1 MVQHTPGMER
11 TTSTEA
17 PPKDKLL
24 FLARSLD
31 FGGAERQLMTLARSL
46 HQSGHDVRIAVF
58 YGRGGLDAQTRSTG
72 IPVMDLKK
80 GGRWDLLPFLWRLIR
95 FLRVARP
102 AIIHGYLTVPNLLA
116 VMLKPFVPGMR
127 VVMGIR
133 ASNMELERYDWLS
146 RLTARLEKIASRA
159 ADLLIVNS
167 RAGRDYLLAQGFN
180 PEKLRVVPNGIETRN
195 FHPDPAARRGQRAG
209 WGIKPDEHL
218 IGLVGRWDPM
228 KDHPNFLHAAALV
241 IADHPTSRFICMGGG
256 NIDYRHQLENL
267 AESLGLG
274 QKIKWMKPQVDLNPV
289 YAALDILV
297 SASRFGEGF
306 SNVIGEAMAAGVPCV
321 VTDVGD
327 SAWIIGDT
335 GRAVQPG
342 NPDALA
348 AAIADLLNL
357 PPANLA
363 AMGKRAR
370 IRIEN
375 HFSVDTLTRN
385 TLEALSN
392 LKDLTPKVLG

>member
-11 TTSTEA
+11 SNSTEA

-58 YGRGGLDAQTRSTG
+58 YGRGGLDAQTRAAG
-72 IPVMDLKK
+72 VPVMDLKK
-80 GGRWDLLPFLWRLIR
+80 GGRWDLLPFLRRLIR
-95 FLRVARP
+95 FLRAEKP
-102 AIIHGYLTVPNLLA
+102 AVIHGYLTVPNLLA

-133 ASNMELERYDWLS
+133 ASNMELERYDWLL

-167 RAGRDYLLAQGFN
+167 RAGRDYLIAQGFK
-180 PEKLRVVPNGIETRN
+180 PEKLRVVPNGIETRH
-195 FHPDPAARRGQRAG
+195 FHPDAAARREQRAA
-209 WGIKPDEHL
+209 WGIKPNERV
-218 IGLVGRWDPM
+218 IGLIGRWDPM
-228 KDHPNFLHAAALV
+228 KDHPSFLHAATL
-241 IADHPTSRFICMGGG
+241 IITDHPTSRFICMGGG
-256 NIDYRHQLENL
+256 NIDYRNQLENL
-267 AESLGLG
+267 AQSLGIE
-274 QKIKWMKPQVDLNPV
+274 QRIKWLEPQADLNPV

-306 SNVIGEAMAAGVPCV
+306 SNVIGEAMAAGIPCV

-342 NPDALA
+342 NPDSLA
-348 AAIADLLNL
+348 AAIDDLLNL

-385 TLEALSN
+385 TLEALSL